1 MLLGVI
7 GDDFTGSSDIA
18 NTLALGGMR
27 TVLYSGV
34 PEGAAD
40 AAVEAGVVALKSRS
54 IPVGQAVAQSLTA
67 LEWLRE
73 QGCSQF
79 VFKYCSTFDSTRE
92 GNIGPVA
99 DALASALGA
108 DRVVVCPAYPSL
120 KRSIYAGHLFVG
132 DRLLSESGMEHHPL
146 NPMTDADIRRW
157 LGYQSRS
164 QVGHVPAA
172 TILKGREAIR
182 AALDAEHA
190 AGAGLI
196 VTDVIRDEDLI
207 EIGAAVADLP
217 LLTGGSGIALGLPE
231 NFRMRGLIGKQS
243 TTWEGVAGRGAIIAG
258 SVSAATR
265 EQVAHYRGLGPALEV
280 KPEALMDGAATVESA
295 LDWLLAQPDGAPM
308 IYSTAEPDAV
318 KAAQA
323 KYGREALAARIEG
336 LWAELARR
344 LVEAGFTRLVVAGG
358 ETSGAVVEA
367 LDIEAMEIG
376 PEIDP
381 GVPALKVSGR
391 PLALALKSGNFGG
404 RDFFERAQRRLEG

>member
-18 NTLALGGMR
+18 NTLARGGMR

-34 PEGAAD
+34 PEGVAD
-40 AAVEAGVVALKSRS
+40 GAVEAGVVALKSRS
-54 IPVGQAVAQSLTA
+54 IPAGQAVAQSLTA
-67 LEWLRE
+67 LEWLRA

-108 DRVVVCPAYPSL
+108 DRVVVCPVYPSL

-132 DRLLSESGMEHHPL
+132 DKLLNESGMEHHPL
-146 NPMTDADIRRW
+146 NPMTDSDIRRW

-164 QVGHVPAA
+164 KVGHVPAA
-172 TILKGREAIR
+172 TILRGREAIR

-190 AGAGLI
+190 LGARLI

-217 LLTGGSGIALGLPE
+217 LLTGGSGIALGLPA
-231 NFRMRGLIGKQS
+231 NFRARGLIGS
-243 TTWEGVAGRGAIIAG
+243 EATRWDGVRGRGAIIAG

-265 EQVAHYRGLGPALEV
+265 EQVAHQRGLGPSLEV
-280 KPEALMDGAATVESA
+280 KPDAVIDGAVNAEGLVA
-295 LDWLLAQPDGAPM
+295 WIAGQGDAVPM
-308 IYSTAEPDAV
+308 VFSTAAPDEV
-318 KAAQA
+318 KAAQV
-323 KYGREALAARIEG
+323 KYGREALAGRIES
-336 LWAELARR
+336 LWAETARR

-367 LDIEAMEIG
+367 LDVEAMEIG

-404 RDFFERAQRRLEG
+404 RDFFERAARRLEG